1 MATRALTDAVDPRA
15 ESQRNLLA
23 LSFAKSPSEV
33 YPLAV
38 HVAQGAAR
46 YAEVEIGKQKLHLVS
61 FVKTPEDAARALAL
75 LHYIAGWKTTEV
87 FAGGKLVA
95 DGYGVAEVLEC
106 YLHASACNDRTA
118 HCHTVIDDPYDA
130 EAADPGGFTVRFAQN
145 ASRFSKRVEVDRYLF
160 PCSFL
165 QPRFRFQPDHP
176 ASPANQIQAASVKEG
191 CAWCPYFDPAAFKK
205 IGVRAASVPVFE

>member
-1 MATRALTDAVDPRA
+1 MVMRALADAVDPRA
-15 ESQRNLLA
+15 ESLRDLLA

-61 FVKTPEDAARALAL
+61 FAKTPPEGAARALAL

-118 HCHTVIDDPYDA
+118 HCHTVIDDPYD
-130 EAADPGGFTVRFAQN
+130 EEGAADPEGFTVRFARN
-145 ASRFSKRVEVDRYLF
+145 ATRFST
-160 PCSFL
+160 
-165 QPRFRFQPDHP
+165 
-176 ASPANQIQAASVKEG
+176 AA
-191 CAWCPYFDPAAFKK
+191 
-205 IGVRAASVPVFE
+205 